1 MEDKFELYELRDFNS
16 KFNYA
21 ADFLR
26 QNVNQLGK
34 SILYILGPFYLILNI
49 FILFLAIDINKG
61 MSTGLMFFVSL
72 SMFFVGTLVLK
83 SIVYSYMKV
92 YFDNPYDTIS
102 VKTIWKATRKYI
114 LSMLAAFI
122 VTKLLV
128 SISFFFLI
136 IPAVYLGVVFSIIYP
151 IIVFEDRGFAD
162 ALNRC
167 FELIKEKWWSTWGIQ
182 LIFVPVVNLFF
193 IGFIRAGFSIFGI
206 IQAAFSFN
214 LFFEELYVFWFTLI
228 FFIIFFVLYAIY
240 TFMYVV
246 LAFQY
251 GYLVERKESIGIIS
265 KINNI
270 GNEEQAE
277 ISI

>member
-1 MEDKFELYELRDFNS
+1 MDDKFELYELRNFSS

-26 QNVNQLGK
+26 QNAKPLGK
-34 SILYILGPFYLILNI
+34 SILYILGPFYLLLNI

-72 SMFFVGTLVLK
+72 TMFFVGTLVLK
-83 SIVYSYMKV
+83 SIVFSYMKI
-92 YFDNPYDTIS
+92 FFEDPYEPIE
-102 VKTIWKATRKYI
+102 VKTVWKVSRKYI
-114 LSMLAAFI
+114 LSMLGAFL

-128 SISFFFLI
+128 SISFFFFI
-136 IPAVYLGVVFSIIYP
+136 IPAIYVGVVFSIIYP
-151 IIVFEDRGFAD
+151 IVVFEDKGFVD
-162 ALNRC
+162 ALTRC
-167 FELIKEKWWSTWGIQ
+167 FELMKEKWWSTWGIQ
-182 LIFVPVVNLFF
+182 LVFVPVVTLFF
-193 IGFIRAGFSIFGI
+193 IGFVRAGFSLYGI
-206 IQAAFSFN
+206 IQTAFSFN
-214 LFFEELYVFWFTLI
+214 LLFEELYIFWFTLI

-240 TFMYVV
+240 SYMYVV

-251 GYLVERKESIGIIS
+251 GYLVERKESTGIIS

>member
-1 MEDKFELYELRDFNS
+1 MDDKFELYELRNFSS

-26 QNVNQLGK
+26 QNVNPLGK
-34 SILYILGPFYLILNI
+34 SILYILGPFYLLLNI

-72 SMFFVGTLVLK
+72 TMFFVGTLVLK
-83 SIVYSYMKV
+83 SIVFSYLKI
-92 YFDNPYDTIS
+92 YFEDPYEAIE
-102 VKTIWKATRKYI
+102 VKTVWKVSRKYI
-114 LSMLAAFI
+114 LSMLGAFL

-128 SISFFFLI
+128 SISFFFFI
-136 IPAVYLGVVFSIIYP
+136 IPAIYFSVVFSIIYP
-151 IIVFEDRGFAD
+151 IVVFEDKGFID

-167 FELIKEKWWSTWGIQ
+167 FELMKEKWWSTWGIQ
-182 LIFVPVVNLFF
+182 LVFVPVVTLFF
-193 IGFIRAGFSIFGI
+193 IGFVRAGFGLYGI
-206 IQAAFSFN
+206 IQTAFSFN
-214 LFFEELYVFWFTLI
+214 LLFEELYIFWFTLI

-240 TFMYVV
+240 SYMYVV

-251 GYLVERKESIGIIS
+251 GYLVERKESTGIIS